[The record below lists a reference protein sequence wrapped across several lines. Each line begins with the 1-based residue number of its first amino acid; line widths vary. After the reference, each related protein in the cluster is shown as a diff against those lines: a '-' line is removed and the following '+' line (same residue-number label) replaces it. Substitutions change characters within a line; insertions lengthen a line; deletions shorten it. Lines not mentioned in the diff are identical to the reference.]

1 VTQTKDHTRLRRILR
16 RGLVSVRGWLTRNKI
31 IFETVAATWL
41 TTASIAV
48 AIVQTNIAVR
58 QSVTAEKQNALLDKQ
73 NGLVELQS
81 RVAEAQ
87 AMPTFDIRI
96 QQVLN
101 PATSRAD
108 QNILNIDNSGGPI
121 REFDARA
128 IYFIEITAA
137 EKTIPY
143 RNPVRLRIPIND
155 YYAYRAVTAVS
166 KGQLV
171 SISGHENNLA
181 FITFSR
187 ALSAAASE
195 HNWTYAN
202 TEQKTF
208 LHIEYIDILNRPHD
222 EYYEVAPVLGSQ
234 LMSNEAGFAQ
244 FNEAAPE
251 KQVSF
256 RDLTVDKVAYD
267 ISELMKASKP

>member
-1 VTQTKDHTRLRRILR
+1 VTQTEDHTRQRRTLRRR
-16 RGLVSVRGWLTRNKI
+16 FVSVRGWLTRNKI
-31 IFETVAATWL
+31 LFETVAATWL
-41 TTASIAV
+41 TIASIAV
-48 AIVQTNIAVR
+48 AIVQANIAVR
-58 QSVTAEKQNALLDKQ
+58 QGLTAEKQNVLLDKQ

-108 QNILNIDNSGGPI
+108 QNVLNIDNSGGPV

-128 IYFIEITAA
+128 IYFIEITAG
-137 EKTIPY
+137 EKTMPY

-155 YYAYRAVTAVS
+155 YYAYRAVTSAS

-171 SISGHENNLA
+171 SISGHDNNLA
-181 FITFSR
+181 FTAFSR

-195 HNWTYAN
+195 HNWIYAN

-208 LHIEYIDILNRPHD
+208 LHIEYIDILNRPHE
-222 EYYEVAPVLGSQ
+222 EYYEVAPVLGSR
-234 LMSNEAGFAQ
+234 LISKEAGFAQ
-244 FNEAAPE
+244 FEEAAPE
-251 KQVSF
+251 KRVSF
-256 RDLTVDKVAYD
+256 RDLTVDKAAYD
-267 ISELMKASKP
+267 ISELMKTSKP